1 MNDAYQE
8 KIARSKQ
15 PKKFKVVQNIL
26 HYFLLGIRK
35 GYDTQTLCNRLNE
48 YGIKPLVADS
58 WTYHSTQM
66 QIMFMAR
73 LDSSSSLGRAFGY
86 MLHIG
91 AATEAD
97 MALLQDR
104 VQKRQ

>member
-1 MNDAYQE
+1 MSDAYQE

-48 YGIKPLVADS
+48 HGIKPLVAES
-58 WTYHSTQM
+58 WSYHSTQM
-66 QIMFMAR
+66 QIMFIAR
-73 LDSSSSLGRAFGY
+73 LDEANSLARGFAY
-86 MLHIG
+86 MLRTGG
-91 AATEAD
+91 ATLD
-97 MALLQDR
+97 DLALIQAR
-104 VQKRQ
+104 TKQG